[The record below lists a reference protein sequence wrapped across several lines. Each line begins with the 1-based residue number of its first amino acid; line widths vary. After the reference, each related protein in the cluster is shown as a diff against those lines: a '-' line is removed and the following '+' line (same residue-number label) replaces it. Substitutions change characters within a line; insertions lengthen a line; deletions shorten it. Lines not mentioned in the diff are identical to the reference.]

1 MSSSK
6 TKPDIPAPAPVG
18 SRRERLARAIEGVE
32 PSHYAPL
39 PGGLR
44 ALPVARVAAELLVYR
59 VDNGRL
65 VAELTEHL
73 RKERRDWQTL
83 RSEAATAEVQMM
95 LHALLMAAA
104 ADPRGPIL
112 QELERQGQQTE
123 PLLVTAEGVVVNGN
137 RRLAAMREL
146 RARAPGRYA
155 DFAQVAVAVL
165 PDDIAP
171 ADLDFVEAAL
181 QMAPET
187 KLGYGWINR
196 RIKLRRQR
204 DELGLP
210 EDWILEA
217 YQLEDA
223 TQLAREIAE
232 LSLAE
237 AYLAEWCG
245 TPGRYGTVA
254 KDEPLF
260 AGLNA
265 QLEALPDELR
275 PLWRWIGFALIA
287 SRGKLDGAPERGFPF
302 VAPGAGHLPVA
313 ALRRLAQLRGLTG
326 AQEEAALAPAL
337 REDLRALFPARGE
350 VRPVLEELLEI
361 MDVIEEEHRE
371 HKRPAAVLQRI
382 KGVRRRLDRLDPAQL
397 DGDQQRV
404 LRSELAA
411 IQAQAA
417 FLLGEH
423 PETRFEQ
430 RKTGLVKAL
439 SGVWRRWRDR

>member
-1 MSSSK
+1 MSSGK
-6 TKPDIPAPAPVG
+6 TKPEVPAPAPVEQ
-18 SRRERLARAIEGVE
+18 RRERLSRAIEGVE
-32 PSHYAPL
+32 PGHYAPL

-44 ALPVARVAAELLVYR
+44 ALPVARVGADLLVYR

-65 VAELTEHL
+65 VAELTERL
-73 RKERRDWQTL
+73 RKEQRDWETL
-83 RSEAATAEVQMM
+83 RREAASAEVQTM
-95 LHALLMAAA
+95 LHGLLMAAA
-104 ADPRGPIL
+104 ADLRGPIL
-112 QELERQGQQTE
+112 QELERQGRQTE

-137 RRLAAMREL
+137 RRLAAMRAL
-146 RARAPGRYA
+146 RTRDPERYA

-165 PDDIAP
+165 PADIAP

-196 RIKLRRQR
+196 RVKLRRQR

-210 EDWILEA
+210 QEWILEA
-217 YQLEDA
+217 YQLADA
-223 TQLAREIAE
+223 ALLAREIAE
-232 LSLAE
+232 LELAE
-237 AYLAEWCG
+237 AYLAEWCD
-245 TPGRYGTVA
+245 TPGRYGAVA
-254 KDEPLF
+254 EEEPLF

-265 QLEALPDELR
+265 QLASLPEELR

-287 SRGKLDGAPERGFPF
+287 MRGKLDGAPERGFPF

-326 AQEEAALAPAL
+326 AEEEAALAPAL

-350 VRPVLEELLEI
+350 VQPVLEELLEI
-361 MDVIEEEHRE
+361 IAVFEEEHRE
-371 HKRPAAVLQRI
+371 HKRPSAVLQRI
-382 KGVRRRLDRLDPAQL
+382 KGVRRRLDRLDPERL
-397 DGDQQRV
+397 DRDQQRV

-417 FLLGEH
+417 YLLGEH

-430 RKTGLVKAL
+430 QKTGLVKAL
-439 SGVWRRWRDR
+439 SRVWRRWRDR